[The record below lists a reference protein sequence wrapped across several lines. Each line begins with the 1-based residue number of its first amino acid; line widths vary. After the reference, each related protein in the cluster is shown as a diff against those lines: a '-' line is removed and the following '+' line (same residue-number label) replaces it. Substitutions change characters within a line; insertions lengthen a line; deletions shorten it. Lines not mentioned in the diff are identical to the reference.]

1 MRLSTLEEFGLRC
14 LVQLGRQ
21 GEGASVSIA
30 DLARLEGI
38 TPANVAKIMRVLRQ
52 EGFVSSTRGQ
62 AGGYA
67 LARPPEEIAIG
78 EAMAALGGRLFDPEF
93 CDKHAGGEQ
102 LCHNMSDCTVRSV
115 WRLVQGAVD
124 QVLSRLTLRQL
135 LCSEDQV
142 AVPRTGA
149 RGQELRV
156 VSAPS

>member
-1 MRLSTLEEFGLRC
+1 LRLSTLEEFGLRC

-21 GEGASVSIA
+21 GQGASVTIA

-52 EGFVSSTRGQ
+52 GGFVSSTRGQ

-67 LARPPEEIAIG
+67 LARAPEQIVIG

-115 WRLVQGAVD
+115 WRMVQGAVD

-135 LCSEDQV
+135 LCSEEQV
-142 AVPRTGA
+142 VMSRSGA
-149 RGQELRV
+149 RGPELPV
-156 VSAPS
+156 VSIPT

>member
-21 GEGASVSIA
+21 GDGASLTIA

-52 EGFVSSTRGQ
+52 GGFVSSTRGQ
-62 AGGYA
+62 AGGYS
-67 LARPPEEIAIG
+67 LARPPEEIVIG
-78 EAMAALGGRLFDPEF
+78 EAMAVLGGRLFDPEF

-142 AVPRTGA
+142 MVMRSGPRGT
-149 RGQELRV
+149 ELPV
-156 VSAPS
+156 VSIPT

>member
-1 MRLSTLEEFGLRC
+1 LRLSTLEEFGLRC

-21 GEGASVSIA
+21 GEGASVTIA

-52 EGFVSSTRGQ
+52 GGFVSSTRGQ

-67 LARPPEEIAIG
+67 LARPPEAIVIG

-135 LCSEDQV
+135 LCNEDQV
-142 AVPRTGA
+142 VVLRPGA
-149 RGQELRV
+149 RGIELPV
-156 VSAPS
+156 VSIPS